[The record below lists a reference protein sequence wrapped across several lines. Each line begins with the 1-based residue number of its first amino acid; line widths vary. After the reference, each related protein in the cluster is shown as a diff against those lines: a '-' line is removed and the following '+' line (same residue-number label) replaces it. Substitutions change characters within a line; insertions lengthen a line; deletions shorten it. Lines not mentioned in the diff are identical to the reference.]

1 MTENKTDDPYEHD
14 LFTIVWLEE
23 DGTFSEENRA
33 KLEVLICKEK
43 FPIVIME
50 KRYG

>member
-1 MTENKTDDPYEHD
+1 MDNKSKDDPYAGVQ
-14 LFTIVWLEE
+14 FTIVWLEE